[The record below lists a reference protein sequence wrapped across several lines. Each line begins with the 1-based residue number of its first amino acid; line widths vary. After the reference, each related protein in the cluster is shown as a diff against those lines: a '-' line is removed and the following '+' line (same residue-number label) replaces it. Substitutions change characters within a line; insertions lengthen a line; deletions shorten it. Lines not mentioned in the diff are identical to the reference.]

1 MGSGVGMI
9 GPEEAGEGAGV
20 ADFKGRHF
28 TGEVILWAVRWYL
41 MLPVSY
47 RDLELMLADRGVEV
61 DHTTI
66 FRWIQDYAAALE
78 KVNAQK
84 PLAIRLRRGRLGGG

>member
-41 MLPVSY
+41 MFPVIPI
-47 RDLELMLADRGVEV
+47 RKKADSSADTKR
-61 DHTTI
+61 
-66 FRWIQDYAAALE
+66 QS
-78 KVNAQK
+78 NQ
-84 PLAIRLRRGRLGGG
+84 